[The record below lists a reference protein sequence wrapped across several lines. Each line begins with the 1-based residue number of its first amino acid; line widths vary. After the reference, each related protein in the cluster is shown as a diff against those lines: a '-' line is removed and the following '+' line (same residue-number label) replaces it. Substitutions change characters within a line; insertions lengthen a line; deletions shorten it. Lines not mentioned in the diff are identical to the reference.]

1 MARQRAVD
9 SDGDRRE
16 EDMADHGMR
25 VAIKRIYE
33 ASAPSDGTR
42 VLVDRLWA
50 RGVSKEA
57 ADLDAWMKELGP
69 SDELRTWFGH
79 QPGRWDAFV
88 AQYRQELAT
97 PLRQLLLAELQG
109 VVRGSPVTLVYGAH
123 DTKEN
128 EAAVLRDYLL
138 QDRVHPDDTWDAPTK
153 LLLTAAVV
161 AAAHPDA
168 VAPASRLKRL
178 ASPILSAHEF
188 DGALKELV
196 ADGSLRESVGGWQLT
211 PRARQQVQQLS
222 GAD

>member
-1 MARQRAVD
+1 MAEHSV
-9 SDGDRRE
+9 
-16 EDMADHGMR
+16 R
-25 VAIKRIYE
+25 VPIKRVYARPE
-33 ASAPSDGTR
+33 PSDGTR

-50 RGVSKEA
+50 RGVSKDA

-79 QPGRWDAFV
+79 QPDRWDAFV
-88 AQYRQELAT
+88 AKYRRELAT

-109 VVRGSPVTLVYGAH
+109 VARDSPVTLVYGAH

-138 QDRVHPDDTWDAPTK
+138 QHQAHPTDSWDAPTK

-168 VAPASRLKRL
+168 VAPAAGVKRF
-178 ASPILSAHEF
+178 ASPILSADEI
-188 DGALKELV
+188 DSALTKLV
-196 ADGSLRESVGGWQLT
+196 ADGGLRESAGGWQLT
-211 PRARQQVQQLS
+211 PHARQQAQQL
-222 GAD
+222 ARAN